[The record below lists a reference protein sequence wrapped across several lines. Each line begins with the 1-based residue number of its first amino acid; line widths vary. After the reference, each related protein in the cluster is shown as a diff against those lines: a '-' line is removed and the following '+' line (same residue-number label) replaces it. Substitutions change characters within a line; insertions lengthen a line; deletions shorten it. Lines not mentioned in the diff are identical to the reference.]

1 MDDGL
6 AAATNVNSG
15 AVLLQQLLRKTLRER
30 ERERGEVLC
39 ICMHG
44 GCLSLVTASF
54 SSSSSFCFLGAS
66 SVLLL
71 SFRDGYFLSF
81 GKRGWAG
88 RRRKN
93 IMIAYS

>member
-6 AAATNVNSG
+6 AAAANVNSG

-44 GCLSLVTASF
+44 GCLSLIGSF
-54 SSSSSFCFLGAS
+54 FFLGCW
-66 SVLLL
+66 VL
-71 SFRDGYFLSF
+71 GFLCF
-81 GKRGWAG
+81 VFVYLGFVP
-88 RRRKN
+88 
-93 IMIAYS
+93 